1 MIITIGREF
10 GSGGKYIG
18 ERLAEELGMKFY
30 DAELI
35 ARVSRER
42 NIDIRTLNEND
53 EKHKKSFWY
62 TLAMASM
69 SMYDSVNS
77 LTELPEDDKVFIEQS
92 KVIEEIADEDNSVII
107 GRCSNVILKNRKNAI
122 HVFVYAQDEKFKME
136 RKVEFAGLD
145 EKKAL
150 KLMRKKDKERA
161 AYYNYYTNKVWG
173 ARDSYDLLVDS
184 SKLGIENTIKLIKEF
199 ILMKKQA

>member
-1 MIITIGREF
+1 MVITIGREF

-18 ERLAEELGMKFY
+18 EKLAEELHMKFY

-35 ARVSRER
+35 ERVAKER
-42 NIDIRTLNEND
+42 SISLESLKEND

-92 KVIEEIADEDNSVII
+92 KVIEEIAEEDNSIII
-107 GRCSNVILKNRKNAI
+107 GRCSNVILKDRKNVVN
-122 HVFVYAQDEKFKME
+122 VFVYAQDEKFKLG
-136 RKVEFAGLD
+136 RKMEFAGLD

-150 KLMRKKDKERA
+150 KLMHKKDKERA
-161 AYYNYYTNKVWG
+161 AYYNYYTNQIWG
-173 ARDSYDLLVDS
+173 ARNGYDLLVDS
-184 SKLGIENTIKLIKEF
+184 SKLGIENTIKFIKEF
-199 ILMKKQA
+199 VLMKR